1 MAAFEWLP
9 HSGAFTSADELGN
22 LIGPLR
28 LAQIAGIWPTGDF
41 RRAPHDLSPTYVLVA
56 VVVVAAA
63 GGVVFAWSRRAW
75 GPLVYL
81 VGALVGAA
89 IFFGFG
95 SPWVGGKALATA
107 APALLLFALCAAA
120 ALAANGRAVE
130 AALLAAAVVGGVAW
144 SNVLAYR
151 DVWLAPASR
160 LHDLQVIGT
169 RYAGDGPALMTEFD
183 PYGARHFLRRL
194 DGEGTSELRRHIVPL
209 RSGQPLAPQG
219 YADIDRFEL
228 ASLLSYRTLVLRR
241 SPLLSRPPSPYR
253 LVERRR
259 WYEVWMRNDSAPR
272 VLEHL
277 PLGNELDPG
286 AVPSCSDV
294 LRLASL
300 PGVRRL
306 VAVPRERV
314 AVLPLTGVR
323 RPASWTAGPVAGSV
337 DPGGPGSIVTGF
349 RATPGAYDI
358 WLGGSFLG
366 RFSVAVDGRPVGS
379 ARHQLEWS
387 GQLVDLGTARL
398 AGGSHRIELR
408 YDDGGWR
415 PGTHGL
421 APLPAGPLVVASA
434 ASPRLV
440 GVAPARARSL
450 CGRRLDWVEAVA

>member
-1 MAAFEWLP
+1 
-9 HSGAFTSADELGN
+9 
-22 LIGPLR
+22 
-28 LAQIAGIWPTGDF
+28 
-41 RRAPHDLSPTYVLVA
+41 
-56 VVVVAAA
+56 
-63 GGVVFAWSRRAW
+63 
-75 GPLVYL
+75 
-81 VGALVGAA
+81 
-89 IFFGFG
+89 
-95 SPWVGGKALATA
+95 
-107 APALLLFALCAAA
+107 
-120 ALAANGRAVE
+120 
-130 AALLAAAVVGGVAW
+130 
-144 SNVLAYR
+144 
-151 DVWLAPASR
+151 
-160 LHDLQVIGT
+160 
-169 RYAGDGPALMTEFD
+169 
-183 PYGARHFLRRL
+183 
-194 DGEGTSELRRHIVPL
+194 
-209 RSGQPLAPQG
+209 
-219 YADIDRFEL
+219 
-228 ASLLSYRTLVLRR
+228 
-241 SPLLSRPPSPYR
+241 
-253 LVERRR
+253 
-259 WYEVWMRNDSAPR
+259 MRNDSAPR

-286 AVPSCSDV
+286 AVPSCRDV

-306 VAVPRERV
+306 VAVPRDRV

-366 RFSVAVDGRPVGS
+366 RFSVALDGRPVGS

-434 ASPRLV
+434 ASPGLV